1 MEKCKATPGKC
12 EFLNGG
18 SQGRK
23 EGGPKQDFLKNIS
36 TWLPEVWVLFFV
48 FFFFF
53 AKAKIGENYNQN
65 ANTY

>member
-1 MEKCKATPGKC
+1 MEKCKATPGKG
-12 EFLNGG
+12 ESLNSG

-23 EGGPKQDFLKNIS
+23 EGEPKQDFKKNIS
-36 TWLPEVWVLFFV
+36 TRLPEVWVL
-48 FFFFF
+48 FFFF